1 MMKAE
6 TGDHDIGPTG
16 CDDESQGKGKSL
28 RPRSIPFNFRHLNEL
43 ANVGNWAPPL
53 TSGGAQFP
61 TLANSFKRVEAQP
74 ELTSLFTAHRRS
86 LNSKFQ

>member
-1 MMKAE
+1 MEQGNWNAMMKAE

-43 ANVGNWAPPL
+43 ANVGIVL
-53 TSGGAQFP
+53 
-61 TLANSFKRVEAQP
+61 
-74 ELTSLFTAHRRS
+74 H
-86 LNSKFQ
+86 